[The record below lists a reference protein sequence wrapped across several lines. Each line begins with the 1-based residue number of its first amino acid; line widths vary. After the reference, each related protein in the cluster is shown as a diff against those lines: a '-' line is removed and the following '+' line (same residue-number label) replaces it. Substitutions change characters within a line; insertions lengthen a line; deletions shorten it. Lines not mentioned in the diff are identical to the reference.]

1 MNMSAQTHNPQV
13 NIPNNVNNRL
23 TKHHITLRVPHNYHQ
38 EPIVSNLVADH
49 GLTVNI
55 TAALL
60 GENAKQAKQD
70 GWFNLELVGADRQIQ
85 SALVYLEELD
95 LEFWEKRSETEES
108 W

>member
-1 MNMSAQTHNPQV
+1 MSARTQNAQFDHQL
-13 NIPNNVNNRL
+13 NRQQAIQERL
-23 TKHHITLRVPHNYHQ
+23 AKHHITLRVPQTHHQ
-38 EPIVSNLVADH
+38 EPIVSNFVSEH

-60 GENAKQAKQD
+60 GENTRED
-70 GWFNLELVGADRQIQ
+70 GWFNLELVGTDRQIQ

-95 LEFWEKRSETEES
+95 LEFWEKQNQTEET

>member
-1 MNMSAQTHNPQV
+1 MNMSARTHNSQV
-13 NIPNNVNNRL
+13 DRQQDAGNRL
-23 TKHHITLRVPHNYHQ
+23 AKHHITLRVPQTYHH
-38 EPIVSNLVADH
+38 EPIVSNFVSEH

-60 GENAKQAKQD
+60 GENTKQD
-70 GWFNLELVGADRQIQ
+70 GWFNLELVGTDRQIQ

-95 LEFWEKRSETEES
+95 LEFWDKQRQTEET